1 MSKPLL
7 PTISIV
13 TPIYNLGHYL
23 ESTILSVLQQDYSG
37 LDYIIVDGGSTD
49 GGIEVIKKYEK
60 HLSWWVSEPDKGHAD
75 ALAKGFSRATGDILC
90 WINSGD
96 LLLPGALDAARRALA
111 ETGAEMI
118 FGDDLYADED
128 GRVIFYSRGY
138 VRDLKDAMLYGGWTP
153 LQDACFWTRALYER
167 VGGIDPLLKQAVDYD
182 LFLRMAMQGTTRY
195 VPLTFSVFRR
205 HGGQKSIAGAD
216 AYRAEREAIRKRQ
229 LAQVLEPALRKVIRQ
244 AWHGLAIRWRVHVQQ
259 RQWRRPDLVG
269 RPLSEFRCGQLWP
282 SPRTA

>member
-1 MSKPLL
+1 MARTFSIITPNFNMAGFLGE
-7 PTISIV
+7 TI
-13 TPIYNLGHYL
+13 
-23 ESTILSVLQQDYSG
+23 ESVLANLSPGDEYFV
-37 LDYIIVDGGSTD
+37 IDGGSQD
-49 GGIEVIKKYEK
+49 NSVDVIKRYESR
-60 HLSWWVSEPDKGHAD
+60 LTGWVSEPDRGHAD
-75 ALAKGFSRATGDILC
+75 ALAKGFSRATGTILC

-96 LLLPGALDAARRALA
+96 MLLAGALDGAKRGLD

-167 VGGIDPLLKQAVDYD
+167 AGGIDPLLRQAVDYD
-182 LFLRMAMQGTTRY
+182 LFLRMAMQGTARY

-205 HGGQKSIAGAD
+205 HGGQKSIAAAD

-229 LAQVLEPALRKVIRQ
+229 LAQVSEPALQKMISQ
-244 AWHGLAIRWRVHVQQ
+244 AWHGLTIRWRVHVQQ
-259 RQWRRPDLVG
+259 PRWRRPDLVG
-269 RPLSEFRCGQLWP
+269 RPMSELRCRQLWP
-282 SPRTA
+282 IPRTA